1 MQAVNDLDAVFARLQ
16 QATGARNDSELARA
30 LGITPQSV
38 NGARKRGIVPPVW
51 IQSFAEKTGVSCD
64 WLFFG
69 RGPFRV
75 GEPVCDAPLPAAQAA
90 ALRRTELAQR
100 LLAARGQAVT
110 AVSAALPDAVPCC
123 DVGADHIVTL
133 PVCDACM
140 PPEGGRLPLA
150 GAQAEAE
157 GGDAY
162 SFRRDFL
169 QRRGCVEE
177 MVLLRVAGDSMWPHV
192 RDGDVVL
199 VDQSARTLLPGKLY
213 AVNVDGA
220 VYVKLLDMVPGKL
233 VLRCCDQSC
242 PQIEVATDEVARGVC
257 ILGRIV
263 WLGRTID

>member
-1 MQAVNDLDAVFARLQ
+1 MQAVNDLDSVFARLQ

-51 IQSFAEKTGVSCD
+51 IQSFAERTGVSCD

-69 RGPFRV
+69 RGPVRLD
-75 GEPVCDAPLPAAQAA
+75 EPLCDVPLPEAQAA

-100 LLAARGQAVT
+100 LLAARGQAEAT
-110 AVSAALPDAVPCC
+110 VSASLPGAVPCC
-123 DVGADHIVTL
+123 AVGVDHMVTL
-133 PVCDACM
+133 PVRDAYM

-150 GAQAEAE
+150 DEADAE
-157 GGDAY
+157 GGEVC
-162 SFRRDFL
+162 SFSREFL

-177 MVLLRVAGDSMWPHV
+177 MALLRVAGDSMWPHV

-199 VDQSARTLLPGKLY
+199 VDQRARTLLPGKLY

-220 VYVKLLDMVPGKL
+220 VYVKLLDRVPGKL

-242 PQIEVATDEVARGVC
+242 PQIEVATGEGTRGVS
-257 ILGRIV
+257 ILGRVV

>member
-69 RGPFRV
+69 RGPFRLD
-75 GEPVCDAPLPAAQAA
+75 EPISDVQFSAVQTS
-90 ALRRTELAQR
+90 ALRRSELAQR
-100 LLAARGQAVT
+100 LLAARGQAEMP
-110 AVSAALPDAVPCC
+110 VSAPLHDAAPCC
-123 DVGADHIVTL
+123 AAGAEHIVTL
-133 PVCDACM
+133 AVRDACM

-150 GAQAEAE
+150 GEQA
-157 GGDAY
+157 DATGSEVC
-162 SFRRDFL
+162 SFRLDFL
-169 QRRGCVEE
+169 QRRGCVEQ

-213 AVNVDGA
+213 AVNVHGA

-233 VLRCCDQSC
+233 VLRCCDQTC
-242 PQIEVATDEVARGVC
+242 PQIEVATGEAARGVC
-257 ILGRIV
+257 ILGRVV